1 MNNKPYKLLDEQKR
15 SRLLDAIRLGSFI
28 EHACAYAGITSRTYR
43 KWRELAE
50 DDVQPYAKLFE
61 EIRYAESES
70 ILRRLGRI
78 EKAGIDGTWTADAWL
93 LERKYPDQFGKKDKV
108 EVSGEIN
115 KPKIIDLT
123 WADGSIIDRDDIKE
137 VKEEEE

>member
-1 MNNKPYKLLDEQKR
+1 MNNKPYKLLDKDTR
-15 SRLLDAIRLGSFI
+15 IRLLDAVRLGSFI

-50 DDVQPYAKLFE
+50 EGTQPYAELFE
-61 EIRYAESES
+61 QIRYAESES

-78 EKAGIDGTWTADAWL
+78 EKAGVDGTWTADAWL

-123 WADGSIIDRDDIKE
+123 WADGSIIDRDDTKQ
-137 VKEEEE
+137 EEE